1 MGYYTPSSSSSS
13 SSSSSFS
20 SSSSPPSSPSPT
32 IELLPLTPPS
42 KLMRESLCAATT
54 CNVIDLTGDLDDA
67 GDLDDKV
74 IDLTADEE

>member
-1 MGYYTPSSSSSS
+1 
-13 SSSSSFS
+13 
-20 SSSSPPSSPSPT
+20 
-32 IELLPLTPPS
+32 
-42 KLMRESLCAATT
+42 MRESLCAATT